1 MSNQTLSITPEL
13 YDYLLSV
20 SLREHPALTSLRAET
35 MKLAESEMQISPEQ
49 GQFMQLLVKLM
60 GAKRTLEVGVFTGYS
75 ALAVALALPA
85 GGQVVACDVSEV
97 WTSIGRRHWEQAG
110 IASKIDLRLAPATE
124 TLRQLVAE
132 GQAGAFDFAF
142 IDADKPGYDSYY
154 EGCLK
159 LIRPGGLIMFD
170 NTLWSGRVARG
181 NLEDKDVT
189 ALRALNKKLLS
200 DERIDLSLLPLS
212 DGVTL
217 VRKA

>member
-20 SLREHPALTSLRAET
+20 SLREHPVQASLRAET

-49 GQFMQLLVKLM
+49 GQFMQFLVKLM

-75 ALAVALALPA
+75 ALSVALALPSD
-85 GGQVVACDVSEV
+85 GQIIACDISEK
-97 WTSIGRRHWEQAG
+97 WTSIGRRHWQRANV
-110 IASKIDLRLAPATE
+110 ASKIDLRLAPAIE
-124 TLRQLVAE
+124 TLQQLVTE
-132 GQAGAFDFAF
+132 EQSGTFDFAF
-142 IDADKPGYDSYY
+142 IDADKPGYDDYY
-154 EGCLK
+154 ELCLK
-159 LIRPGGLIMFD
+159 LIRTGGLILFD
-170 NTLWSGRVARG
+170 NTLWSGRVARE
-181 NLEDKDVT
+181 NLEDENVS